1 MKAIAVTPGVSD
13 SLTLIDTPDPQVGNQ
28 DVLVKVVRIGT
39 CGTDLEIKTG
49 VYGEAPAGSDYLVI
63 GHESFGKVVD
73 VGPHVKEI
81 GVGDYVVASVRR
93 PCPHGWCGP
102 CRSDENDMCI
112 TGDYR
117 ERGIKGEHGFLSE
130 YYSENGQRLT
140 KIPAE
145 IEKIGVLLEPLS
157 IVEKA
162 IRQIFRIQ
170 ERLPWN
176 LENAVVLGAGAIGL
190 LGAMLLR
197 MRGINTYVLDRSEP
211 GGFKSQLISQFGAHH
226 FTIGETSLSKVAT
239 QIGRIDIVLE
249 ATGYAPL
256 IFEVAQ
262 HLYNDGVICLLGVT
276 GGSHD
281 IPVNVNTFNNNL
293 VLGNRLI
300 FGSVNA
306 NLVDYRS
313 GVEHMQQMHRE
324 WPMVM
329 EKIITRR
336 IPFTEFQPAYE
347 RQSKDIKVVIEM
359 GD

>member
-1 MKAIAVTPGVSD
+1 MKAIAVTPGVSH
-13 SLTLIDTPDPQVGNQ
+13 SLTLIDIPDPHVGNQ

-39 CGTDLEIKTG
+39 CGTDSEIIAG
-49 VYGEAPAGSDYLVI
+49 LYGEAPSGSDYLVI
-63 GHESFGKVVD
+63 GHESFGQVVE
-73 VGPHVKEI
+73 VGPQVKNI
-81 GVGDYVVASVRR
+81 SIGDYVVASVRR
-93 PCPHGWCGP
+93 TCPHGWCGP

-130 YYSENGQRLT
+130 YYSENGERLT

-170 ERLPWN
+170 ERLPWD
-176 LENAVVLGAGAIGL
+176 LEKAVVLGAGTIGL
-190 LGAMLLR
+190 LGATLLR
-197 MRGINTYVLDRSEP
+197 MRGINTYVLDRSES
-211 GGFKSQLISQFGAHH
+211 GGFKSRLISQFDAHH
-226 FTIGETSLSKVAT
+226 FTIGETSLSKVAAE
-239 QIGRIDIVLE
+239 IGRIDLVLE

-256 IFEVAQ
+256 IFEVSQ
-262 HLYNDGVICLLGVT
+262 HLDNNGVVCLLGVT
-276 GGSHD
+276 VGSRD
-281 IPVNVNTFNNNL
+281 IPVDVNYFNNNL

-306 NLVDYRS
+306 SLVDYRS
-313 GVEHMQQMHRE
+313 GVEHMQQMQQE
-324 WPMVM
+324 WPMLM

-336 IPFTEFQPAYE
+336 VTFSEFQPAYE
-347 RQSKDIKVVIEM
+347 RQSEDIKVVIEM
-359 GD
+359 EP